1 MEIKIV
7 AQGQSGEFWLAVNKE
22 NDSMTVIKKPKV
34 TFTQE
39 MLGKEISILKSC
51 RHPNII
57 KFITADL
64 NPSEQTF
71 SLVFECAERGKLTT
85 YLQNEKVNLN
95 SSILLGMA
103 TNVACGMMELEQRN
117 IVHCDLQASNILI
130 DAHQVCKIASF
141 NKAQRLKPKENHK
154 TCETLQV
161 AVRWQ
166 SPEVLYSRK
175 FSLKS
180 DVWSFGVFLGEVFTY
195 GGIPYPTMK
204 ANDVK
209 KFVLAKKTMER
220 PGVCPK
226 EVYSVM
232 KECLHY
238 RPDHR
243 FPFSELHKELR
254 ELHSTFFRRH
264 SSGIGNIPE
273 RDDEYLL

>member
-39 MLGKEISILKSC
+39 MLGKEISILQSC

-64 NPSEQTF
+64 NPSEKTF
-71 SLVFECAERGKLTT
+71 SLVFECAERGKLKT
-85 YLQNEKVNLN
+85 YLQNERVNLN

-141 NKAQRLKPKENHK
+141 NKALRLRPKESK
-154 TCETLQV
+154 ICETLQV
-161 AVRWQ
+161 AIRWQ
-166 SPEVLYSRK
+166 PPEVLNSRK

-180 DVWSFGVFLGEVFTY
+180 DVWSFGVFLVEVFTY
-195 GGIPYPTMK
+195 GCIPYPTMK

-220 PGVCPK
+220 PSECPK

-238 RPDHR
+238 QPDR
-243 FPFSELHKELR
+243 RYPFSGLHKELR

-264 SSGIGNIPE
+264 SSGNIPE
-273 RDDEYLL
+273 RNDEYLL